1 MPGLMEDILWCI
13 LNPAYGLVRLHD
25 AMPARGSAGILLET
39 TDEVSMASATL
50 SLLLLAYARWH

>member
-1 MPGLMEDILWCI
+1 MEDILWCI

>member
-1 MPGLMEDILWCI
+1 MEDILWCV

-25 AMPARGSAGILLET
+25 AISALGRPDILLET
-39 TDEVSMASATL
+39 TDGVSIVSTTL